1 MITKEYKIPEG
12 SEKLVDAMVARC
24 VEDFLA
30 QQMRERPI
38 EEKLEYQQAVD
49 AFRKDNKMKARFKE
63 EKDK

>member
-12 SEKLVDAMVARC
+12 SGKLVDAMVARC

-30 QQMRERPI
+30 QQMREKPI
-38 EEKLEYQQAVD
+38 EEKPEYQQAVD